1 MEFDF
6 PKQEGT
12 GVAKLLTFVSPDAQ
26 EIIVK
31 LLTYDHTQRMS
42 AGQALRH
49 NYFKDLREQDKT
61 MAYGMGRELG
71 DKSSENPRDWFP
83 GAQAMRLTHR
93 GADSF
98 SNQSKSMS
106 KISDNVSE
114 GSQAESKKKAQQ
126 QFRHT
131 KQGQLGPNS
140 SVGGISDLK
149 IEGGKTQTFH
159 SDVDET

>member
-1 MEFDF
+1 
-6 PKQEGT
+6 
-12 GVAKLLTFVSPDAQ
+12 
-26 EIIVK
+26 
-31 LLTYDHTQRMS
+31 
-42 AGQALRH
+42 
-49 NYFKDLREQDKT
+49 
-61 MAYGMGRELG
+61 
-71 DKSSENPRDWFP
+71 
-83 GAQAMRLTHR
+83 MRLTQR

-114 GSQAESKKKAQQ
+114 SSYNQLDTKKKAQN

-131 KQGQLGPNS
+131 KQGYLGANS

-159 SDVDET
+159 SDVEETYSNAGGGTVP